1 MMTEKLLTVS
11 GLTIVNAAAPSAAPI
26 LDDVSFDVAPGE
38 ALAIIGRSGA
48 GKSVLGRA
56 LMGWTDAPLAVT
68 AGRVTLAGEEV
79 LTASPEVLQRLRGTG
94 IGYVGADPTRVFD
107 PTLPVGRQ
115 IAEKYRAVR
124 PGVSLKD
131 ALERVHEL
139 FNLVRIPEARHRM
152 DELPSKY
159 SGGMIQ
165 RAAIV
170 DAMIGETKL
179 VIADNVTQPLDVT
192 VAAQII
198 RLFQDLR
205 ERLGTA
211 FIFITSSVPTIK
223 DFADR
228 IVVMDKGRMVETGA
242 TRDLLEAPKT
252 AASEQLIAQSPKI
265 WGTTAPESLSAADVL
280 NRPAALS
287 ITQLK
292 RTYKVPRKD
301 KLFGSVY
308 VQAVRGADFDVYP
321 GESLAIV
328 GESGCGKSTLM
339 RLLTWLEEP
348 DEGAVHFHG
357 KNVGSFTRKERFELR
372 AQLQLV
378 LQDPYGSIPAHWT
391 IGRTISESLR
401 LHSDLSG
408 KARRARVEATMAE
421 VGLDP
426 ALYDKLPSGLSAGQ
440 RQRINVA
447 RAIVLEPTVLLLDE
461 TFSALDPM
469 EQTPLIEL
477 FRQLQRDRAITCIF
491 ISHDLALV
499 RRVASRVAV
508 MYLGRIVEIGSNE
521 KVFGQPLHPYTR
533 ALLSAAPTIEASPYD
548 PNECLVDGEP
558 PSPIRL
564 PRGCAFADR
573 CPVSRPECLET
584 DPMLRRASER
594 ARVAC
599 HFPLADVMVDPV
611 ETIQETSNV
620 G

>member
-1 MMTEKLLTVS
+1 MSDPLLKVS
-11 GLTIVNAAAPSAAPI
+11 GLSITNTANPALPPI
-26 LDDVSFDVAPGE
+26 LDNLSLEVSRGE
-38 ALAIIGRSGA
+38 AVAIVGRSGA

-56 LMGWTDAPLAVT
+56 LVGWIERPLGLQS
-68 AGRVTLAGEEV
+68 GRIEIAGEDI
-79 LTASPEVLQRLRGTG
+79 LAARGGDLQRLRGTG

-107 PTLPVGRQ
+107 PTLSVGTQ
-115 IAEKYRAVR
+115 IAEKYRMLR
-124 PGVSLKD
+124 PEVSMKE

-139 FNLVRIPEARHRM
+139 FDLVRIPEARHRM

-170 DAMIGETKL
+170 DAIIGETK
-179 VIADNVTQPLDVT
+179 VVVADNVTQPLDVT

-211 FIFITSSVPTIK
+211 FVFITSSVPVIK

-228 IVVMDKGRMVETGA
+228 IIVMDEGRVVEEGPTQQLI
-242 TRDLLEAPKT
+242 DAPKT
-252 AASEQLIAQSPKI
+252 QQAETMIAQSPRI
-265 WGTTAPESLSAADVL
+265 WGAQAPESLSAADVM
-280 NRPAALS
+280 NRPPALA
-287 ITQLK
+287 ITGLK
-292 RTYKVPRKD
+292 RSYKVRRKD
-301 KLFGSVY
+301 RLFGKVE

-339 RLLTWLEEP
+339 RLLTWLEAP
-348 DEGAVHFHG
+348 DEGSVSFEG
-357 KNVGSFTRKERFELR
+357 RNVGAFTTKERFDLR

-401 LHSDLSG
+401 LHSKLGG
-408 KARRARVEATMAE
+408 KERRAKVEATMAE

-426 ALYDKLPSGLSAGQ
+426 SLHDKLPSGLSAGQ

-447 RAIVLEPTVLLLDE
+447 RAIVLEPKVLLLDE

-508 MYLGRIVEIGSNE
+508 MYLGRIVEAGPNDE
-521 KVFGQPLHPYTR
+521 LFLNPRHPYTR
-533 ALLSAAPTIEASPYD
+533 ALLSAAPTLEASPYD
-548 PNECLVDGEP
+548 PAECLVDGEP

-564 PRGCAFADR
+564 PPGCAFAER
-573 CPVSRPECLET
+573 CPAAQAKCRES
-584 DPMLRRASER
+584 DPHLHTAGER
-594 ARVAC
+594 IRVAC
-599 HFPLADVMVDPV
+599 HFPLAPDKVVKSEAIPA
-611 ETIQETSNV
+611 E
-620 G
+620 

>member
-1 MMTEKLLTVS
+1 MSDPLLKVS
-11 GLTIVNAAAPSAAPI
+11 GLSITNTANPALPPI
-26 LDDVSFDVAPGE
+26 LDNLSLEVSRGE
-38 ALAIIGRSGA
+38 AVAIVGRSGA

-56 LMGWTDAPLAVT
+56 LVGWIERPLGLQS
-68 AGRVTLAGEEV
+68 GRIEIAGEDI
-79 LTASPEVLQRLRGTG
+79 LAARGGDLQRLRGTG

-107 PTLPVGRQ
+107 PTLSVGTQ
-115 IAEKYRAVR
+115 IAEKYRMLR
-124 PGVSLKD
+124 PDVSMKE

-139 FNLVRIPEARHRM
+139 FDLVRIPEARHRM

-170 DAMIGETKL
+170 DAIIGETK
-179 VIADNVTQPLDVT
+179 VVVADNVTQPLDVT

-211 FIFITSSVPTIK
+211 FVFITSSVPVIK

-228 IVVMDKGRMVETGA
+228 IIVMDEGRVVEEGPTQQLI
-242 TRDLLEAPKT
+242 DAPKT
-252 AASEQLIAQSPKI
+252 QQAETMIAQSPRI
-265 WGTTAPESLSAADVL
+265 WGAQAPESLSAADVM
-280 NRPAALS
+280 NRPPALA
-287 ITQLK
+287 ITGLK
-292 RTYKVPRKD
+292 RSYKVRRKD
-301 KLFGSVY
+301 RLFGKVE

-339 RLLTWLEEP
+339 RLLTWLEAP
-348 DEGAVHFHG
+348 DEGSVSFEG
-357 KNVGSFTRKERFELR
+357 RNVGAFTTKERFDLR

-401 LHSDLSG
+401 LHSKLGG
-408 KARRARVEATMAE
+408 KERRAKVEATMAE

-426 ALYDKLPSGLSAGQ
+426 SLHDKLPSGLSAGQ

-447 RAIVLEPTVLLLDE
+447 RAIVLEPKVLLLDE

-508 MYLGRIVEIGSNE
+508 MYLGRIVEAGPNDE
-521 KVFGQPLHPYTR
+521 LFLNPRHPYTR
-533 ALLSAAPTIEASPYD
+533 ALLSAAPTLEASPYD
-548 PNECLVDGEP
+548 PAECLVDGEP

-564 PRGCAFADR
+564 PPGCAFAER
-573 CPVSRPECLET
+573 CPAAQAKCRES
-584 DPMLRRASER
+584 DPHLHTAGER
-594 ARVAC
+594 IRVAC
-599 HFPLADVMVDPV
+599 HFPLAPDKVVKSEAIPA
-611 ETIQETSNV
+611 E
-620 G
+620 

>member
-1 MMTEKLLTVS
+1 MSDPLLKVS
-11 GLTIVNAAAPSAAPI
+11 GLSITNTANPALPPI
-26 LDDVSFDVAPGE
+26 LDNLSLEVAKGE
-38 ALAIIGRSGA
+38 AVAIVGRSGA

-56 LMGWTDAPLAVT
+56 LVGWIERPLGLQS
-68 AGRVTLAGEEV
+68 GRIEIAGEDI
-79 LTASPEVLQRLRGTG
+79 LAARGGDLQRLRGTG

-107 PTLPVGRQ
+107 PTLSVGTQ
-115 IAEKYRAVR
+115 IAEKYRMLR
-124 PGVSLKD
+124 PEVSMKE

-139 FNLVRIPEARHRM
+139 FDLVRIPEARHRM

-170 DAMIGETKL
+170 DAIIGETK
-179 VIADNVTQPLDVT
+179 VVVADNVTQPLDVT

-211 FIFITSSVPTIK
+211 FVFITSSVPVIK

-228 IVVMDKGRMVETGA
+228 IIVMDEGRVVEEGPTQQLI
-242 TRDLLEAPKT
+242 DAPKT
-252 AASEQLIAQSPKI
+252 QQAETMIAQSPRI
-265 WGTTAPESLSAADVL
+265 WGAQAPESLSAADVM
-280 NRPAALS
+280 NRPPALA
-287 ITQLK
+287 ITGLK
-292 RTYKVPRKD
+292 RSYKVRRKD
-301 KLFGSVY
+301 RLFGKVE

-339 RLLTWLEEP
+339 RLLTWLEAP
-348 DEGAVHFHG
+348 DEGSVSFEG
-357 KNVGSFTRKERFELR
+357 RNVGAFTTKERFDLR

-401 LHSDLSG
+401 LHSKLGG
-408 KARRARVEATMAE
+408 KERRAKVEATMAE

-426 ALYDKLPSGLSAGQ
+426 SLHDKLPSGLSAGQ

-447 RAIVLEPTVLLLDE
+447 RAIVLEPKVLLLDE

-508 MYLGRIVEIGSNE
+508 MYLGRIVEAGPNDE
-521 KVFGQPLHPYTR
+521 LFLNPRHPYTR
-533 ALLSAAPTIEASPYD
+533 ALLSAAPTLEASPYD
-548 PNECLVDGEP
+548 PAECLVDGEP

-564 PRGCAFADR
+564 PPGCAFAER
-573 CPVSRPECLET
+573 CPAAQAKCRES
-584 DPMLRRASER
+584 DPHLHTAGER
-594 ARVAC
+594 IRVAC
-599 HFPLADVMVDPV
+599 HFPLAPDKVVKSEAIPA
-611 ETIQETSNV
+611 E
-620 G
+620 

>member
-1 MMTEKLLTVS
+1 MTKELLKVTDLSIANV
-11 GLTIVNAAAPSAAPI
+11 GPATPRPI
-26 LDDVSFDVAPGE
+26 LKNLSLSVAE
-38 ALAIIGRSGA
+38 SETLAILGRSGA

-56 LMGWTDAPLAVT
+56 LMGWVDAPLGVT
-68 AGRVTLAGEEV
+68 SGRITLEGQDV
-79 LTASPEVLQRLRGTG
+79 LGANPDALRRIRGTG

-115 IAEKYRAVR
+115 IADKYRAVR
-124 PGVSLKD
+124 PEVSAKE
-131 ALERVHEL
+131 AMERVHEL
-139 FNLVRIPEARHRM
+139 FSLVRIPEARHRM
-152 DELPSKY
+152 AELPSKY

-211 FIFITSSVPTIK
+211 FLFITSSVPTIK

-228 IVVMDKGRMVETGA
+228 IVVMDQGEIVEEGPTPQ
-242 TRDLLEAPKT
+242 LLAAPRT
-252 AASEQLIAQSPKI
+252 EASEKLIAQSPRI
-265 WGTTAPESLSAADVL
+265 WGTTAPESLSAEDI
-280 NRPAALS
+280 RDMPPALS
-287 ITQLK
+287 ITALR

-301 KLFGSVY
+301 KLFGSVF

-348 DEGAVHFHG
+348 DDGSVQFHG
-357 KNVGSFTRKERFELR
+357 KNVGSFTARERFDLR

-401 LHSDLSG
+401 LHSPLKG
-408 KARRARVEATMAE
+408 KARRARVEETMAE

-477 FRQLQRDRAITCIF
+477 FRKLQRERSITCIF

-508 MYLGRIVEIGSNE
+508 MYLGRIVEIGSNHN
-521 KVFGQPLHPYTR
+521 VFSRPLHPYTR
-533 ALLSAAPTIEASPYD
+533 ALLSAAPTIEDSPYD

-564 PRGCAFADR
+564 PKGCAFADR
-573 CPVSRPECLET
+573 CPVAQEACMSSDPEL
-584 DPMLRRASER
+584 MRASER
-594 ARVAC
+594 SRVAC
-599 HFPLADVMVDPV
+599 HFPLAALEPASVKDAAH
-611 ETIQETSNV
+611 V

>member
-1 MMTEKLLTVS
+1 MTAPLLNVS
-11 GLTIVNAAAPSAAPI
+11 GLSIANLAAANATPI
-26 LDDVSFDVAPGE
+26 LNDLSMQVSQAE
-38 ALAIIGRSGA
+38 AVSIIGRSGA

-56 LMGWTDAPLAVT
+56 LVGWVDRPLGVT
-68 AGRVTLAGEEV
+68 SGRVEIAGEDI
-79 LTASPEVLQRLRGTG
+79 LTADPSALQRIRGAG
-94 IGYVGADPTRVFD
+94 IGYVGADPTRVFN
-107 PTLPVGRQ
+107 PTLTVGVQ
-115 IAEKYRAVR
+115 IAEKYRALH
-124 PGVSLKD
+124 PEITMKD
-131 ALERVHEL
+131 ALDRVHEL
-139 FNLVRIPEARHRM
+139 FDLVRIPEARHRM

-170 DAMIGETKL
+170 DAMIGETKI
-179 VIADNVTQPLDVT
+179 VVADNVTQPLDVT

-211 FIFITSSVPTIK
+211 FVFITSSVPVVK

-228 IVVMDKGRMVETGA
+228 LIVMDEGRVVEEGPTAHLIHSPA
-242 TRDLLEAPKT
+242 TSQAE
-252 AASEQLIAQSPKI
+252 SLIAQSPRI
-265 WGTTAPESLSAADVL
+265 WGASAPESLSADDVL
-280 NRPAALS
+280 HRPPALA
-287 ITQLK
+287 ITGLK
-292 RTYKVPRKD
+292 RSYKVKRKD
-301 KLFGSVY
+301 KLFGSVQ

-339 RLLTWLEEP
+339 RLLTWLEAP
-348 DEGAVHFHG
+348 DDGSVQFQG
-357 KNVGSFTRKERFELR
+357 RNVGTFTAKERFEMR

-391 IGRTISESLR
+391 IGRTISEPLR
-401 LHSDLSG
+401 LHSKLGSA
-408 KARRARVEATMAE
+408 ARRAKVEATMEE

-426 ALYDKLPSGLSAGQ
+426 SLHDKLPGGLSAGQ

-447 RAIVLEPTVLLLDE
+447 RAIVLEPSVLLLDE

-477 FRQLQRDRAITCIF
+477 FRKLQRDRAITCIF

-508 MYLGRIVEIGSNE
+508 MYLGRIVESASNDE
-521 KVFGQPLHPYTR
+521 IFSHPRHPYTR
-533 ALLSAAPTIEASPYD
+533 ALLSAAPTLEDSPYD
-548 PNECLVDGEP
+548 PAECLVDGEP

-564 PRGCAFADR
+564 PPGCAFADR
-573 CPVSRPECLET
+573 CPAVREACRSK
-584 DPMLRRASER
+584 DPALLGAGER
-594 ARVAC
+594 IRVAC
-599 HFPLADVMVDPV
+599 LFPLDATQAAGAGTAEIESV
-611 ETIQETSNV
+611 
-620 G
+620 